1 MTILYKFLAL
11 SNSFIAIQVLL
22 NLMLKGNCMESRAH
36 KRYFFDQQATLELS
50 PSNIVEGR
58 ILNYG
63 EGGIL
68 IQLNQNLT
76 DIAAAQKLNLFSCFT
91 VGFNCEIEGRQ
102 KKINLQGH
110 IRRMEDL
117 LVGLE
122 FYQAPAATISL
133 INELVTKRLSSNPRP
148 AEAQTRKKHSQLLT
162 QINNVEKSFWGFI
175 LKQFYN
181 EVEEQLIQLADQA
194 QTNQQQAL
202 CFESINQLKAHHDQT
217 VNSIGRLV
225 SQYLEKP
232 IQIPKQ
238 EEVEVHSDDHELE
251 MLEKN
256 QFEDWLEV
264 QIIISAAESDN
275 FTLLR
280 QLHQFLS
287 HLYETEITALNNPL
301 GPHVICHTFRQALAN
316 SKFPRPILKVI
327 YKCFQKPFSA
337 QLSHFYNELIALF
350 TKSGFKVTSN
360 TQKPVNGNRQALQQT
375 TGQTNVETVQENNV
389 SGKITSSTLQPNN
402 AYQALQSLKNL
413 QHANMAYTGSQPT
426 KQTHDKQD
434 YFSLSEINQWFN
446 KLPVIKTHKLST
458 SKRPL
463 KEVFLQDIRGFSGQS
478 GENKHINSEQL
489 GIIEIIDD
497 IFGSMKSHNE
507 IDDEFQGWINQL
519 KIPLLKILLNDPEF
533 LDNPQH
539 PARQVV
545 NQLIQI
551 GSVDRIS
558 NKSLERTVKKHIDT
572 IVSEYDQNNSI
583 FSTVS
588 IALKS
593 LIDRQENA
601 FKRNA
606 ERVAKA
612 YEGQEKLAHAKH
624 YVLTKLVKLLVGR
637 PIPSVVLDLIN
648 EGWRSLLVVTC
659 LREGVLST
667 DLKEYF
673 TILEALVIWT
683 QNNNVVSGV
692 GDEFELDL
700 EAPAVLELISQQLS
714 NSSAG
719 IIMHHA
725 LLGELKGLLYRK
737 KDPKLITIEET
748 DLGFDI
754 SLLSQK
760 DTQKLS
766 PSPESTNKTTSNLKN
781 SRWLKRVKNMKVGDW
796 VEYQNEQTK
805 VKRMR
810 LIWTGDD
817 AYKFVFVN
825 HQGMKEIEFDADQLV
840 KQLDSG
846 KTVFVDESEISFVDK
861 SLFNTVQTV
870 YEQMAFRATHDPL
883 TELMERHEF
892 EKHLNRALA
901 NAHKRH
907 TLHALCHIDIIQFS
921 IINNNYGHHVGDHL
935 LKAIAELLND
945 FLKGGHLLARVG
957 GNEYGVLINDC
968 NEEEAID
975 IADQLRNALNNHE
988 FIIQDKTIR
997 INASV
1002 GLEMMTP
1009 ESQSISTILKHA
1021 DLACMS
1027 AKQGAGNKVVKFNE
1041 SDSEQIRQDSVMS
1054 WAGKVDHAL
1063 ASKDLLQVRCQKIAP
1078 VNSPDTE
1085 SPHYEILLGVLDD
1098 AGKLIS
1104 PEGFIEAAEQFNRMP
1119 KVDRWVVTAAFE
1131 WMENNLHKVGKL
1143 HGFSINLSGHSIND
1157 DSFLEFLLN
1166 TIKKSP
1172 VTTEKICFEVT
1183 ETATISN
1190 LNYAADFINEV
1201 KKLGC
1206 KFSLDDFGTGLASY
1220 EYLQKLPVDYLKID
1234 GIFIKDIVKNTNNY
1248 AMVKSIN
1255 ELGHFL
1261 GKETIAEY
1269 VENDEI
1275 LGVLKEIGV
1284 DYAQGY
1290 GVEKPI
1296 LLNTL

>member
-1 MTILYKFLAL
+1 
-11 SNSFIAIQVLL
+11 
-22 NLMLKGNCMESRAH
+22 MESRAH
-36 KRYFFDQQATLELS
+36 KRYFFDQQATLEFT
-50 PSNIVEGR
+50 PSNTIEGR

-63 EGGIL
+63 EGGFL
-68 IQLNQNLT
+68 IQLNQNLA
-76 DIAAAQKLNLFSCFT
+76 DIAAAQQLNLFSCFKIK
-91 VGFNCEIEGRQ
+91 FNCVIEGYP
-102 KKINLQGH
+102 KEIILQGH

-117 LVGLE
+117 LVGIE
-122 FYQAPAATISL
+122 FYQAPATTIAL
-133 INELVTKRLSSNPRP
+133 INQFVTKYLSSNPRP
-148 AEAQTRKKHSQLLT
+148 AEAQTRKKHPQLLA
-162 QINNVEKSFWGFI
+162 QINNIEKSFWSFI
-175 LKQFYN
+175 LKQFYS
-181 EVEEQLIQLADQA
+181 EVEEQLIQLADRA

-217 VNSIGRLV
+217 INSIGRLV
-225 SQYLEKP
+225 SQYLETP

-251 MLEKN
+251 ILEKN

-275 FTLLR
+275 FTSLQ
-280 QLHQFLS
+280 QLHQYLS
-287 HLYETEITALNNPL
+287 QLYETEIAALNNPL
-301 GPHVICHTFRQALAN
+301 GPHVICHTFRQTLAD

-327 YKCFQKPFSA
+327 YKCFQKPFLA

-350 TKSGFKVTSN
+350 TKSGFKVTSS
-360 TQKPVNGNRQALQQT
+360 TQNLVNGNRQVLQQI
-375 TGQTNVETVQENNV
+375 TGQTNVKTEQEHNA
-389 SGKITSSTLQPNN
+389 SGKIASSTSQRSNT
-402 AYQALQSLKNL
+402 YHSLQSLKNL
-413 QHANMAYTGSQPT
+413 QHVNTGYTGSQQT

-446 KLPVIKTHKLST
+446 KLPLVKTHTLSA
-458 SKRPL
+458 SQRPL
-463 KEVFLQDIRGFSGQS
+463 KEVFLQDLKGFSGQS
-478 GENKHINSEQL
+478 SESKHINSEQL

-497 IFGSMKSHNE
+497 IFGLMKSRHE
-507 IDDEFQGWINQL
+507 LDEEFQGWVNQL
-519 KIPLLKILLNDPEF
+519 KIPLLKVLLNDPEF

-551 GSVDRIS
+551 GSVDRVT

-572 IVSEYDQNNSI
+572 IVSEYSQNNHI

-588 IALKS
+588 IALQS

-612 YEGQEKLAHAKH
+612 YEGQEKLAHAKQ

-637 PIPSVVLDLIN
+637 KIPSVVLDLIN

-659 LREGVLST
+659 LREGIQST

-683 QNNNVVSGV
+683 QSHNVVSGV

-714 NSSAG
+714 NTSTG
-719 IIMHHA
+719 IITHQA
-725 LLGELKGLLYRK
+725 LLDELQCLLYRK
-737 KDPKLITIEET
+737 RDPKLITIEET
-748 DLGFDI
+748 ELGFDI

-760 DTQKLS
+760 ETKKVS
-766 PSPESTNKTTSNLKN
+766 PSPESTNKTTSNLKD
-781 SRWLKRVKNMKVGDW
+781 SRWLKRVDNMKVGDW
-796 VEYQNEQTK
+796 VEYQDEQTK

-825 HQGMKEIEFDADQLV
+825 HQGMKEIEFDAEQLV
-840 KQLDSG
+840 NQLDSG
-846 KTVFVDESEISFVDK
+846 KTVLVDESEISFVDK

-892 EKHLNRALA
+892 EKYLNRALA
-901 NAHKRH
+901 KTHKRH

-921 IINNNYGHHVGDHL
+921 IINNNYGHHVGDRL

-945 FLKGGHLLARVG
+945 FLKGGHVLARVG
-957 GNEYGVLINDC
+957 GNEYGILINHC
-968 NEEEAID
+968 NEQEAIN
-975 IADQLRNALNNHE
+975 IADQIRSTLNNHE
-988 FIIQDKTIR
+988 FIIQDNTIT

-1002 GLEMMTP
+1002 GLELITP
-1009 ESQSISTILKHA
+1009 ESQTISTILKHA

-1027 AKQGAGNKVVKFNE
+1027 AKQGAGNKVVQYSE
-1041 SDSEQIRQDSVMS
+1041 SDSEQIHQDSVMS
-1054 WAGKVDHAL
+1054 WAGKVDNAL
-1063 ASKDLLQVRCQKIAP
+1063 SSKDLLQVRCQKIAP
-1078 VNSPDTE
+1078 VNSPDTD

-1131 WMENNLHKVGKL
+1131 WMENNLLKVEQL

-1166 TIKKSP
+1166 KIKKSS

-1275 LGVLKEIGV
+1275 LEVLKEIGV